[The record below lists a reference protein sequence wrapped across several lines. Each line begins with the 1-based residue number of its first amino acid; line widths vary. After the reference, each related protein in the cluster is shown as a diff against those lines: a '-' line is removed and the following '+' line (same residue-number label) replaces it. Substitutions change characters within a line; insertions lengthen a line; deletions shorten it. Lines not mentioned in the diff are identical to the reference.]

1 MRAKQALRMGALGLS
16 FWVLLSVPSA
26 AAVKGEQQSRLVNF
40 SVENNMGLAPLS
52 VEFTNEST
60 VSGSGLVYLWNF
72 GDGQTSSEEHP
83 IHVYET
89 PGTFDVSLTVTSS
102 HEVHAKTQADA
113 VEAHTIFMFA
123 DFEDPLFYDLF
134 WVPSGPVHWTNS
146 PALVGSGSMAVDI
159 HTMGGHAEMQGDDGI
174 VVAGGGSGSGCP
186 IPPLNCRDDIIAE
199 SYGTFSFYID
209 LGGVVA
215 GGGSDFHIFR
225 LSEGYATGPSLV
237 DVVVN
242 KVGGEFLLQY
252 VVSQTGGA
260 VVSSL
265 VPFDATSPQFLEI
278 SWVSGSLTTS
288 GLGQFHAKL
297 SNGSMITSESTSTL
311 TSIYNLDNS
320 SEMFDY
326 WQLGMFQSFFIQTG
340 SGQVVF
346 DHFMAERSVSDQY
359 GVDFAP

>member
-1 MRAKQALRMGALGLS
+1 MRVKQVMRMGALGLS
-16 FWVLLSVPSA
+16 LWVLLSLPSA
-26 AAVKGEQQSRLVNF
+26 AQTKGEQQSRLVNF
-40 SVENNMGLAPLS
+40 SVENSMGLAPLT
-52 VEFTNEST
+52 VVFTNEST

-72 GDGQTSSEEHP
+72 GDGETSSEEHP
-83 IHVYET
+83 IHIYET
-89 PGTFDVSLTVTSS
+89 SGTYDVSLTVTSS
-102 HEVHAKTQADA
+102 EEVHARTKADA
-113 VEAHTIFMFA
+113 IEAHNIFMFA
-123 DFEDPLFYDLF
+123 DFEDPLLYDEF
-134 WVPSGPVHWTNS
+134 WVPSGPVHWTNT

-159 HTMGGHAEMQGDDGI
+159 NTTGTHAEMQGDDGI

-186 IPPLNCRDDIIAE
+186 IPPLNCRDDVDTE
-199 SYGTFSFYID
+199 SYGTFSFYFD
-209 LGGVVA
+209 VGGVVA
-215 GGGSDFHIFR
+215 GGGSDFYIFR
-225 LSEGYATGPSLV
+225 LSEGYATGPALV

-242 KVGGEFLLQY
+242 KVGGEFFLQY

-297 SNGSMITSESTSTL
+297 SNGNLITNESTSTL
-311 TSIYNLDNS
+311 TSIFNLDNS
-320 SEMFDY
+320 GETFDY
-326 WQLGMFQSFFIQTG
+326 WQLGMFQSFFNQTG

-346 DHFMAERSVSDQY
+346 DHFLAERSVSDRY